1 MKKFMKLLPYM
12 FVLFSILFAMSACGM
27 AHDESG
33 KTAPTAST
41 APAASTAAEIVVEAE
56 YSGYVIDQ
64 KCGLAKME
72 DMKMDMD
79 GADIAKNP
87 EKHTNQCN
95 LMEECSKDGYGISIK
110 QEDGS
115 YKYFKF
121 DENGS
126 KLAKE
131 QIVEK
136 TSKKD
141 NLLVDVKGKIAGD
154 TITISSIIEKKDI
167 TFAARPPSF
176 IKRSVTNKYVLLQTY
191 FNRNGKV
198 GFVLF
203 YDGFVLFQSIIS
215 PDYL

>member
-33 KTAPTAST
+33 KTASTAST
-41 APAASTAAEIVVEAE
+41 AAGAVVEAE

-95 LMEECSKDGYGISIK
+95 LMEECSKGGYGISIK

-141 NLLVDVKGKIAGD
+141 NLLVNIKGKIEGD
-154 TITISSIIEKKDI
+154 TITLSSITEK
-167 TFAARPPSF
+167 
-176 IKRSVTNKYVLLQTY
+176 
-191 FNRNGKV
+191 
-198 GFVLF
+198 
-203 YDGFVLFQSIIS
+203 
-215 PDYL
+215 